1 MSSQK
6 TFNYEFTSSK
16 YDENIFVNNT
26 NKNAYQIS
34 TLDNFDQNIFLYG
47 SKKSGKSELINIWKK
62 KNNAI
67 FFNNNFS
74 EIIKTKNNIAI
85 DDIFFSCSEEELFH
99 IINHS
104 KLFNLKI
111 YLSSSINLNDYDFK
125 LADLYS
131 RLRSFYYLNIQ
142 LPDEEMC
149 KMILTKLFSEKQIII
164 KNKEI
169 FDYVFN
175 RVNRSYND
183 IYLFVKK
190 IDNLSLS
197 KKRQLTIPL
206 IREIL

>member
-1 MSSQK
+1 MNSQK
-6 TFNYEFTSSK
+6 TFNYEFTSIK

-34 TLDNFDQNIFLYG
+34 TLDNFDQNIFLHG
-47 SKKSGKSELINIWKK
+47 PKKSGKSELINIWKK

-85 DDIFFSCSEEELFH
+85 DDIFIFCSEEELFH

-111 YLSSSINLNDYDFK
+111 YLTSSINLNDYDFK

-149 KMILTKLFSEKQIII
+149 RMLLTKLFSEKQIII

-169 FDYVFN
+169 FDYVLN

-183 IYLFVKK
+183 IHLFVEK
-190 IDNLSLS
+190 IDSLSLS

>member
-16 YDENIFVNNT
+16 YDENIFINNT

-34 TLDNFDQNIFLYG
+34 TLDNFDQNVFLYG
-47 SKKSGKSELINIWKK
+47 PKKSGKSELINIWKK

-85 DDIFFSCSEEELFH
+85 DDIFISCSEEELFH